1 MPRRREVPKREIIPD
16 PLYQSTLV
24 TKFINCIMRDGKK
37 SVAQRIFYGAL
48 DIIRERTK
56 DDPLKVFKK
65 AVENIKPTLEV
76 KSRRVG
82 GSTYQVPIEVRPA
95 RRLSLALR
103 WLVSFAAARMRE
115 FCEPVPMRRE

>member
-1 MPRRREVPKREIIPD
+1 MPRKYESTERFLKPD
-16 PLYQSTLV
+16 PKYGNRVIS
-24 TKFINCIMRDGKK
+24 KFINCLMVDGKK
-37 SVAQRIFYGAL
+37 ATARQVVYGAL

-56 DDPLKVFKK
+56 DDPLKIFKK
-65 AVENIKPTLEV
+65 AVENIKPVLEV

-103 WLVSFAAARMRE
+103 WLISFGDTGKGNTHNAI
-115 FCEPVPMRRE
+115 F